1 MININV
7 NGQYQIYKNGKLEQK
22 FNNYILKNAFTS
34 SGLDLSTLKL
44 TTSIDVN
51 LSGNFDPIEFP
62 IVKTINRNTDVQY
75 LKKLNIPSYI
85 RTEDDNYYYY
95 NYNYFFKYDDK
106 ENLGNFT
113 ALMIGNYSAT
123 YAKDDA
129 GNKTT
134 FSKLEDETLDII
146 YTIRFKVSKNVSM
159 TFNGVTY
166 NNLVFKDLNDISF
179 SYWIS
184 HDNIPS
190 NKLFLLNSVK
200 DIGGFYFINT
210 NLFYYN
216 TYMHDI
222 ELRNNKY
229 NKPEYPLNEI
239 TSIDANIFKI
249 KNTTAW
255 YFGYDN
261 KYFQNLFL
269 NSIDTYSDLIDLENN
284 NSVNL
289 INYDISIKNLYL
301 SNQSGYITK
310 HIFNYIDS
318 NSYNSYYNNIIK
330 ILKID
335 KNNVEE
341 YNNYITYDYFYK
353 IILKDIKKFQTLYPQ
368 VLEKINVSTDK
379 TIPIT
384 FDDAYKFIENID
396 KFIDELKIFL
406 GSQYTELFY
415 NYKIEFPD
423 DVAVKFT
430 NNYTNINNV
439 IKYVSLYLE
448 FEFTFNVE

>member
-1 MININV
+1 
-7 NGQYQIYKNGKLEQK
+7 
-22 FNNYILKNAFTS
+22 
-34 SGLDLSTLKL
+34 
-44 TTSIDVN
+44 
-51 LSGNFDPIEFP
+51 
-62 IVKTINRNTDVQY
+62 
-75 LKKLNIPSYI
+75 
-85 RTEDDNYYYY
+85 
-95 NYNYFFKYDDK
+95 
-106 ENLGNFT
+106 
-113 ALMIGNYSAT
+113 MIGNYSAT

-129 GNKTT
+129 GNKIT

-146 YTIRFKVSKNVSM
+146 YTVRFKVSKNVSM
-159 TFNGVTY
+159 SFNGVTY
-166 NNLVFKDLNDISF
+166 DNLIFKDLDDISF

-190 NKLFLLNSVK
+190 YKLFLLNSIK

-210 NLFYYN
+210 NLFYNNMYV
-216 TYMHDI
+216 HDI

-229 NKPEYPLNEI
+229 NKPQYPLNSI
-239 TSIDANIFKI
+239 TSIDTNIFKI
-249 KNTTAW
+249 KNTSAW
-255 YFGYDN
+255 YFGYDY

-269 NSIDTYSDLIDLENN
+269 NSIDKYSDLIDLDNNN
-284 NSVNL
+284 NSVKL
-289 INYDISIKNLYL
+289 IKYDISIKNLYL
-301 SNQSGYITK
+301 SNQSGYKTK
-310 HIFNYIDS
+310 HIFNYIAS

-330 ILKID
+330 ILKIN

-353 IILKDIKKFQTLYPQ
+353 IILKDIKKFQILYPQ
-368 VLEKINVSTDK
+368 VLEKINISTDK

-423 DVAVKFT
+423 DIAVKFT
-430 NNYTNINNV
+430 NKYTNINNV
-439 IKYVSLYLE
+439 IKYVSLYIE
-448 FEFTFNVE
+448 FEFTFNAE